1 MNKPTETKSIGKI
14 LWEEYMAP
22 RDISAYKLAKD
33 THVPTSRI
41 QEILHGRRK
50 ISADTSI
57 RLGKYFGL
65 PDRFFL
71 DMQSDM
77 DIRDIK
83 AELGDDLKTI
93 HTIDAI

>member
-50 ISADTSI
+50 ISADTSV